1 MYVNGKPGFWKLA
14 ALSLMALS
22 LTAIFAAQSEAAGA
36 WPKGKVS
43 IIWHSG
49 AGSGGDLL
57 FRALGKFIESKEKVT
72 VIIENVT
79 GASGANAWNRSARAK
94 PDGSVLQGV
103 SSTFVASP
111 VQNNIPVNYTN
122 FDPVLRM
129 FIDAVTI
136 FVAGNSPYNTFED
149 FVADAKKRP
158 GELTLTGG
166 TAGNLEFVATRE
178 LMREI
183 GIDAPIVPFEGG
195 ASGVAAIMGG
205 HVTAGVGEYSEI
217 AAGVAGGKI
226 KVLAT
231 FNKLAGLNVPTLQ
244 ELGYKTKLEKFRGII
259 VPKGTP
265 QDVKDAIVEVV
276 KAAMDDPEFKNFY
289 TKNFLVPAFAVGDA
303 FYKIMEQQT
312 EDVKASI
319 AAGKK

>member
-1 MYVNGKPGFWKLA
+1 MYVNGKIGFWKVV
-14 ALSLMALS
+14 ALLLMALMMAS
-22 LTAIFAAQSEAAGA
+22 IPASQSEAKGA
-36 WPKGKVS
+36 WPKGRVS

-57 FRALGKFIESKEKVT
+57 FRALSKFIESREKVT
-72 VIIENVT
+72 VIVENVT
-79 GASGANAWNRSARAK
+79 GASGANAWNRSSKAK

-122 FDPVLRM
+122 FDPVARM

-136 FVAGNSPYNTFED
+136 YVAGNSPYNTFEE
-149 FVADAKKRP
+149 FVAEAKRRP

-217 AAGVAGGKI
+217 AASVAGGKI

-231 FNKLAGLNVPTLQ
+231 FNKLTGLDVPTVQ
-244 ELGYKTKLEKFRGII
+244 ELGYKTKLEKFRGVI

-265 QDVKDAIVEVV
+265 QAIKDAIVEVL
-276 KAAMDDPEFKNFY
+276 KAAMDDPEFKSFY
-289 TKNFLVPAFAVGDA
+289 LKNSLVPAFAVGDE
-303 FYKIMEQQT
+303 FYKIMEEQT
-312 EDVKASI
+312 KDVKASI
-319 AAGKK
+319 LAGRK